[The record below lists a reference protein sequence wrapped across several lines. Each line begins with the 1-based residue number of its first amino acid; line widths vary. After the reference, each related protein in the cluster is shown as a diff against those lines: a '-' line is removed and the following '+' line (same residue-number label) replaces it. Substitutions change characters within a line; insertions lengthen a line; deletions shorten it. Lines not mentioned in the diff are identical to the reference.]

1 MKCSSESIKLLY
13 PFCSCPAL
21 DCVGVPRLDPG
32 AARIGSSSP
41 AQDMAEMMDGWFIV
55 ETQHSTFMLIQFK
68 LQFLGHFFFGLIYD
82 FFIFWWLRLAFAAKN
97 RKCENKKETVQRTR
111 STAANKEVNFSFIQI
126 TTVTYALDY
135 FHVLCSNM
143 QQSTWSC
150 ALLQN
155 FILLT
160 AVHWQRPS
168 WSPFHCGF
176 FICNIISVYLQ
187 QCFFYS

>member
-82 FFIFWWLRLAFAAKN
+82 FFIFLVAETGLCSK
-97 RKCENKKETVQRTR
+97 KKE
-111 STAANKEVNFSFIQI
+111 
-126 TTVTYALDY
+126 
-135 FHVLCSNM
+135 M
-143 QQSTWSC
+143 
-150 ALLQN
+150 
-155 FILLT
+155 
-160 AVHWQRPS
+160 
-168 WSPFHCGF
+168 
-176 FICNIISVYLQ
+176 
-187 QCFFYS
+187 